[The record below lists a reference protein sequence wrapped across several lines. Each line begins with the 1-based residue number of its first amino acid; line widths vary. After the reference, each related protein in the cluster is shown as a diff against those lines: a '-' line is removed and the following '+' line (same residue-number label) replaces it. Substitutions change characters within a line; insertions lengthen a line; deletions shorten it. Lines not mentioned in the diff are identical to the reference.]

1 MRTSEKTEEHKK
13 IKLLYCEK
21 QRNKENEL
29 VDRETKKT
37 NLFEIKIEAFSK

>member
-1 MRTSEKTEEHKK
+1 MA
-13 IKLLYCEK
+13 

-37 NLFEIKIEAFSK
+37 ILFEIKIEAFWS